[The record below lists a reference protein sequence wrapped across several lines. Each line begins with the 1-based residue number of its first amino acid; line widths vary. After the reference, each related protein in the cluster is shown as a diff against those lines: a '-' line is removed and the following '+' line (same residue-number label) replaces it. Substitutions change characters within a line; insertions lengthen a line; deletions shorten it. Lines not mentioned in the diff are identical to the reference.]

1 MRLQKLLTC
10 IFIFLLGTFL
20 YGENSIPKVEY
31 KKVELNSLEDINTWK
46 NSNELYVFRLQQ
58 KKPKTVREPLQM

>member
-31 KKVELNSLEDINTWK
+31 KKVELNNLKYINSLK
-46 NSNELYVFRLQQ
+46 KSN
-58 KKPKTVREPLQM
+58 